1 MIYRIPALLI
11 LLAALIIPHP
21 ARGGQTPPEEPIYD
35 PATTVEF
42 TGVVTASR
50 EVPRGSPMH
59 GLHLTVESGKES
71 FDVYL
76 GPADFMKQFNF
87 RFAKGDRIDTVGS
100 KLKVAGTNVVL
111 AREVRRQSQTVYL
124 RDSGG
129 NPYWPQDS

>member
-1 MIYRIPALLI
+1 MIFRIPALLL
-11 LLAALIIPHP
+11 LLAALLIPHA
-21 ARGGQTPPEEPIYD
+21 ARGGQPPPGEPRYD

-42 TGVVTASR
+42 SGVVTATR
-50 EVPRGSPMH
+50 EVPRGNPMH
-59 GLHLTVESGKES
+59 GLHLTVENGKES

-76 GPADFMKQFNF
+76 GPTDFMRQFNF
-87 RFAKGDRIDTVGS
+87 TFARGDRIDIVGS
-100 KLKVAGTNVVL
+100 RLKFGGNNVVL